1 VIRVLL
7 VDDHT
12 LMRQGTRALLRE
24 ADDIEIVAESE
35 RGDEALVLARQHHPD
50 VVILDIRLPGLG
62 GVEVAR
68 PLRED
73 LPATRILIL
82 TAYDYDQYVR
92 ALFAIGVEGYLLKNA
107 TGEELIAAV
116 RDLCAGKQVLSP
128 EIEARKMD
136 EDGSHPDALT
146 DREIEILTLVS
157 QGESNKEIARAL
169 GITSRTAEWHVG
181 KVLAK
186 LGARS
191 RTEAI
196 RLGRQQGMIA
206 MDE

>member
-12 LMRQGTRALLRE
+12 LMRQGTRALLSE

-35 RGDEALVLARQHHPD
+35 RGEEALTLAREHRPD
-50 VVILDIRLPGLG
+50 VVILDIRLPDLG

-68 PLRED
+68 MLRED

-116 RDLCAGKQVLSP
+116 REVSPGKQVLSP
-128 EIEARKMD
+128 EIEARKSNA
-136 EDGSHPDALT
+136 DGFQPDALT

-157 QGESNKEIARAL
+157 QGESNKEIAQVL
-169 GITSRTAEWHVG
+169 GITPRTAEWHLG
-181 KVLAK
+181 KVMAK

-191 RTEAI
+191 RTEAV
-196 RLGRQQGMIA
+196 RLGRQQGMIDV
-206 MDE
+206 DE

>member
-1 VIRVLL
+1 MIRVLL

-68 PLRED
+68 TLRED

-116 RDLCAGKQVLSP
+116 RDVCAGKQVLSP

-196 RLGRQQGMIA
+196 RLGRQQGMIV

>member
-1 VIRVLL
+1 MIRVLL

-12 LMRQGTRALLRE
+12 LMRQGTRALLSE

-35 RGDEALVLARQHHPD
+35 RGEEALTLAREHRPD
-50 VVILDIRLPGLG
+50 VVILDIRLPDLG

-68 PLRED
+68 MLRED

-116 RDLCAGKQVLSP
+116 REVSPGKQVLSP
-128 EIEARKMD
+128 EIEARKSNA
-136 EDGSHPDALT
+136 DGFQPDALT

-157 QGESNKEIARAL
+157 QGESNKEIAQVL
-169 GITSRTAEWHVG
+169 GITPRTAEWHLG
-181 KVLAK
+181 KVMAK

-191 RTEAI
+191 RTEAV
-196 RLGRQQGMIA
+196 RLGRQQGMIDV
-206 MDE
+206 DE

>member
-1 VIRVLL
+1 MIRVLL

-12 LMRQGTRALLRE
+12 LMRQGTRALLSE
-24 ADDIEIVAESE
+24 AEDIEIVAESE
-35 RGDEALVLARQHHPD
+35 SGEEALILARELHPD

-68 PLRED
+68 TLHED

-82 TAYDYDQYVR
+82 TAYDYGQYVR

-107 TGEELIAAV
+107 TGQELIAAV
-116 RDLCAGKQVLSP
+116 REVCAGKQVLSA
-128 EIEARKMD
+128 EIEARKRD
-136 EDGSHPDALT
+136 EDGFHPAALT

-157 QGESNKEIARAL
+157 KGESNKEIAQVL
-169 GITSRTAEWHVG
+169 GITPRTAEWHLG
-181 KVLAK
+181 KVMAK

-191 RTEAI
+191 RTEAV
-196 RLGRQQGMIA
+196 RLGRQQGVIDV
-206 MDE
+206 DE

>member
-68 PLRED
+68 TLRED

-116 RDLCAGKQVLSP
+116 RDVCAGKQVLSP

>member
-12 LMRQGTRALLRE
+12 LMRQGTRALLSE
-24 ADDIEIVAESE
+24 AEDIEIVAESE
-35 RGDEALVLARQHHPD
+35 RGEEALTLAQEHRPD

-68 PLRED
+68 RLRED

-116 RDLCAGKQVLSP
+116 REVSAGKQVLSP
-128 EIEARKMD
+128 EIEARKSNA
-136 EDGSHPDALT
+136 DGFQPDALT

-157 QGESNKEIARAL
+157 KGESNKEIAQVL
-169 GITSRTAEWHVG
+169 GITPRTAEWHLG
-181 KVLAK
+181 KVMAK

-191 RTEAI
+191 RTEAV
-196 RLGRQQGMIA
+196 RLGRQQGVIDV
-206 MDE
+206 DE

>member
-1 VIRVLL
+1 MIRVLL

-12 LMRQGTRALLRE
+12 LMRQGTRALLSE
-24 ADDIEIVAESE
+24 ADDIVIVAESE
-35 RGDEALVLARQHHPD
+35 RGEEALTLAQEHRPD

-68 PLRED
+68 RLRED

-116 RDLCAGKQVLSP
+116 REVSAGKQVLSP
-128 EIEARKMD
+128 EIEARKSNA
-136 EDGSHPDALT
+136 DGFQPDALT

-157 QGESNKEIARAL
+157 QGESNKEIAQVL
-169 GITSRTAEWHVG
+169 GITPRTAEWHLG
-181 KVLAK
+181 KVMAK

-191 RTEAI
+191 RTEAV
-196 RLGRQQGMIA
+196 RLGRQQGVIDV
-206 MDE
+206 DE

>member
-1 VIRVLL
+1 MIRVLL

-12 LMRQGTRALLRE
+12 LMRQGTRALLSE
-24 ADDIEIVAESE
+24 AEDIEIVAESE
-35 RGDEALVLARQHHPD
+35 SGEEALILARELHPD

-68 PLRED
+68 TLHED

-82 TAYDYDQYVR
+82 TAYDYGQYVR

-107 TGEELIAAV
+107 TGQELIAAV
-116 RDLCAGKQVLSP
+116 REVCAGKQVLSA
-128 EIEARKMD
+128 EIEARKRD
-136 EDGSHPDALT
+136 EDGFHPDALT

-157 QGESNKEIARAL
+157 QGESNKRIARAL
-169 GITSRTAEWHVG
+169 GITPRTAEWHVG

-186 LGARS
+186 PGARS
-191 RTEAI
+191 RIEAI

-206 MDE
+206 LDE

>member
-12 LMRQGTRALLRE
+12 LMRQGTRALLSE

-35 RGDEALVLARQHHPD
+35 RGEEALTLAREHRPD

-68 PLRED
+68 TLRED

-116 RDLCAGKQVLSP
+116 REVCAGKQVLSP
-128 EIEARKMD
+128 EIEARKRD
-136 EDGSHPDALT
+136 EDGFHPAALT

-157 QGESNKEIARAL
+157 KGESNKEIAQVL
-169 GITSRTAEWHVG
+169 GITPRTAEWHLG
-181 KVLAK
+181 KVMAK

-191 RTEAI
+191 RTEAV
-196 RLGRQQGMIA
+196 RLGRQQGVIDV
-206 MDE
+206 DE

>member
-68 PLRED
+68 TLRED

-116 RDLCAGKQVLSP
+116 RDVCAGKQVLSP

-196 RLGRQQGMIA
+196 RLGRQQGMIV

>member
-1 VIRVLL
+1 MIRVLL

-116 RDLCAGKQVLSP
+116 RDVCAGKQVLSP

-196 RLGRQQGMIA
+196 RLGRQQGMIV

>member
-1 VIRVLL
+1 MIRVLL

-68 PLRED
+68 TLRED

-116 RDLCAGKQVLSP
+116 RDVCAGKQVLSP